1 MNKAA
6 LIGSWRLTAGE
17 LVSANGA
24 VRDMHAEPVGRL
36 TYDANG
42 YMTAQTMSAERAP
55 YASANPL
62 AATAQE
68 LGLGAAN
75 VVSYYGTYEVLEAE
89 HLILHHLE
97 MAALPNWIGSTQRRH
112 FELAGDRLVLSAPLD
127 AETVRLSWIRM
138 A

>member
-1 MNKAA
+1 MSKTA

-17 LVSANGA
+17 LVSADGN
-24 VRDMHAEPVGRL
+24 VRDMHAKPVGRL
-36 TYDANG
+36 SYDANG
-42 YMTAQTMSAERAP
+42 YMTAQTMSAERSP
-55 YASANPL
+55 YASGNPL

-89 HLILHHLE
+89 NLILHHLE
-97 MAALPNWIGSTQRRH
+97 MAALPNWIGSTQRRY

-138 A
+138 V